1 MGKAVAFQME
11 PLDKINPEEN
21 TSFLLAL
28 EAQRRGY
35 EVFHY
40 DPYDLSFKNGMVMA
54 KASPIYV
61 RMDAD
66 DPFSVG
72 RYENINLG
80 TMNIVFIR
88 QQPPFDMNYIST
100 THILEKIHPRTLVV
114 NDPFHVRNSPEKL
127 LVTEFRDLIPPTL
140 ISSNREEI
148 LKFSSEHDGVVIK
161 PLYGFEGMDV
171 FHLRPDSENLQP
183 LIEIFMKLRHEP
195 VIAQAYLPQIKQGE
209 KRISLINGRPRGAF
223 LMVPAKGEARAN
235 ATHGATAAPTMLT
248 NRDLEICEA
257 LGPVLRDRGL
267 IFAEIDII
275 GDYLIEINVL
285 CPTCHEVNRIEKIF
299 MEKDI
304 WNAIEEH
311 T

>member
-11 PLDKINPEEN
+11 PMENINPEAN

-40 DPYDLSFKNGMVMA
+40 DPYNLSFKNGMVMA
-54 KASPIYV
+54 KACPIYV
-61 RMDAD
+61 RMEIGNH
-66 DPFSVG
+66 FSNG
-72 RYENINLG
+72 RLENINLG
-80 TMNIVFIR
+80 TMNVVFIR
-88 QQPPFDMNYIST
+88 QKPPFDMNYIST
-100 THILEKIHPRTLVV
+100 THILEKIHPKTLVV
-114 NDPFHVRNSPEKL
+114 NDPYHVRNAPEKL
-127 LVTEFRDLIPPTL
+127 LVTEFKDLIPPTL
-140 ISSNREEI
+140 ISSNKEELI
-148 LKFSSEHDGVVIK
+148 QFSSEHDGIVIK

-171 FHLRPDSENLQP
+171 FHLRPGSENLEP
-183 LIEIFMKLRHEP
+183 LIEVFMKLRREP
-195 VIAQAYLPQIKQGE
+195 VIAQAYLPKIRQGE

-235 ATHGATAAPTMLT
+235 ASHGATATSTILS

-257 LGPVLRDRGL
+257 IGPTLRERGL

-285 CPTCHEVNRIEKIF
+285 SPSCHQVNHIEKIF

-304 WNAIEEH
+304 WNAVEGMM
-311 T
+311 

>member
-11 PLDKINPEEN
+11 PLENINPEAS

-40 DPYDLSFKNGMVMA
+40 DPYNLSFKNGMVNA
-54 KASPIYV
+54 KACPIYL
-61 RMDAD
+61 RME
-66 DPFSVG
+66 VG
-72 RYENINLG
+72 NHFTCGSMENLNLG
-80 TMNIVFIR
+80 TMDIVFIR
-88 QQPPFDMNYIST
+88 QKPPFNMNYIST
-100 THILEKIHPRTLVV
+100 THILEKIHPKTLVV
-114 NDPFHVRNSPEKL
+114 NDPFHVRNAPEKL
-127 LVTEFRDLIPPTL
+127 LVTEFKDLIPPTL
-140 ISSNREEI
+140 ISSNKEEI
-148 LKFSSEHDGVVIK
+148 IQFSTEHDGIVIK

-171 FHLRPDSENLQP
+171 FHITPDSENLEP
-183 LIEIFMKLRHEP
+183 LIEVFMKLRREP
-195 VIAQAYLPQIKQGE
+195 IIAQAYLPKIRQGE

-223 LMVPAKGEARAN
+223 MMVPAKGEARAN
-235 ATHGATAAPTMLT
+235 AKHGATATSTILT

-257 LGPVLRDRGL
+257 IGPALRERGL

-285 CPTCHEVNRIEKIF
+285 SPSCHQVNQIEKIY

-304 WNAIEEH
+304 WNAVEGLM
-311 T
+311 